1 MKDKNTQSSTPEK
14 AKSKKL
20 YYIILAACALVLA
33 AAIAFTV
40 IMVTQDSPVSIEDP
54 DKDQDGDNDNDD
66 NGDNGGDEDGDKDD
80 DDDGQQTGGEV
91 VFSMPVDGATV
102 SATYSFWYNSTLNRY
117 NLHEGID
124 FKADAGTNVAAAY
137 DGTVAEITDTLLDG
151 GCIVIDHGDGLQTVY
166 SSVDVSS
173 DLKTG
178 DKVSQGDIIGTLS
191 ASADVMGKEYNEG
204 SHLHFEIREDGK
216 AVDPASYLD
225 LDEK

>member
-1 MKDKNTQSSTPEK
+1 MKDKNTQGSTPEK
-14 AKSKKL
+14 AKNKKL

-66 NGDNGGDEDGDKDD
+66 NGDNDGDEDGDKD

>member
-66 NGDNGGDEDGDKDD
+66 NGDNNGDEDGDKD

-124 FKADAGTNVAAAY
+124 FKADAGTSVAAAY

-204 SHLHFEIREDGK
+204 SHLHFEIRKDGK

>member
-1 MKDKNTQSSTPEK
+1 MKDKNTQGSTPEK

-66 NGDNGGDEDGDKDD
+66 NGDNDGDEDGDKD

-178 DKVSQGDIIGTLS
+178 DKVSQGDIMGTLS

-204 SHLHFEIREDGK
+204 SHLHFEIRKDGK

>member
-1 MKDKNTQSSTPEK
+1 M
-14 AKSKKL
+14 
-20 YYIILAACALVLA
+20 
-33 AAIAFTV
+33 AAITFTV
-40 IMVTQDSPVSIEDP
+40 VMVTRDSGTKIEAPDDP
-54 DKDQDGDNDNDD
+54 DDPDD
-66 NGDNGGDEDGDKDD
+66 PDEPTDADP
-80 DDDGQQTGGEV
+80 
-91 VFSMPVDGATV
+91 VFSMPVNDATV
-102 SATYSFWYNSTLNRY
+102 GTTFTFWYNSTLDWY

-124 FKADAGTNVAAAY
+124 FKADAGTSVAAAY

-173 DLKTG
+173 DIKTG

-204 SHLHFEIREDGK
+204 SHLHFEIRKDGK